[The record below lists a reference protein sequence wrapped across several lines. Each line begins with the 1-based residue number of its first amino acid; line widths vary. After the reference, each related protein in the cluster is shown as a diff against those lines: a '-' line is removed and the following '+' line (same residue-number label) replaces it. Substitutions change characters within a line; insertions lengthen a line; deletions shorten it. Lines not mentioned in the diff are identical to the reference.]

1 MKWFRLA
8 GLLVIV
14 GLAVLAL
21 TQTAGTSNVKSA
33 ERVPVPT
40 PLPTRAPLPT
50 LAPQV
55 IISRTSREPLAT
67 PTPEPTPTQPVVYV
81 VDYGFSPGQLL
92 IHAGQRVTWVNQGAD
107 GHDITG
113 SDWHSGPL
121 TPAEAYTRAFLEP
134 GTFPYECTIHP
145 EMRGS
150 VIVEP

>member
-8 GLLVIV
+8 AVV
-14 GLAVLAL
+14 VVMGLALLAL
-21 TQTAGTSNVKSA
+21 TQTAGTPNARSA
-33 ERVPVPT
+33 EPVPT
-40 PLPTRAPLPT
+40 PQPTRVPLPT

-67 PTPEPTPTQPVVYV
+67 PTPEPTPTQPMVYV
-81 VDYGFSPGQLL
+81 VDYGFSPAQLV
-92 IHAGQRVTWVNQGAD
+92 IHAGQSVTWVNQGAD

-121 TPAEAYTRAFLEP
+121 TPQEAYTRVFVQP
-134 GTFPYECTIHP
+134 GTYAYECTIHP

-150 VIVEP
+150 VVVEP